1 MNSEMAYWFSFVLF
15 HWKLFDIQVKGRLS
29 GNVEGVKSNIN
40 DDNNKELVI
49 IIIIIIIRMII
60 NASSGKSC
68 SWEDGKSNLISPSQ
82 LTGWRLG
89 RNRILRKQSRSVS
102 SV

>member
-1 MNSEMAYWFSFVLF
+1 MDSKMAYWFSFVLF

-29 GNVEGVKSNIN
+29 GSVEGVKSDIN
-40 DDNNKELVI
+40 DDNNKKLVI
-49 IIIIIIIRMII
+49 IIIIIVIRMII

-68 SWEDGKSNLISPSQ
+68 SWEDGKPKLISTTQ

-89 RNRILRKQSRSVS
+89 RNRILRKLSRSVS